1 MKAVQSS
8 KSVKDISVQITLS
21 VIHHINALRKPKTV
35 DMTLQ

>member
-8 KSVKDISVQITLS
+8 KSVEYISVQTASSI
-21 VIHHINALRKPKTV
+21 IHINALWKPKTV